1 MASSGSTGGEAGRV
15 ARTLLIML
23 ILLNG
28 GFSTWQEVV
37 QPFSTQREQGAW
49 QPTSQRIFSGSLNKM
64 QKTITDGLLS
74 VVTFGWLHL
83 KWKPLYYSAHRQ
95 SVVEAEVQCRERR
108 IKDRETQAMFE
119 ISTKPSLWR
128 TQQCTYTMFP
138 LSHIQI
144 GNIPNQKYKPR
155 QAPKVGNI
163 IKCLV
168 SFVQMFY

>member
-1 MASSGSTGGEAGRV
+1 MASSGRTGGEAGRV

-64 QKTITDGLLS
+64 QKAITGGLLS

-83 KWKPLYYSAHRQ
+83 KWRPLYYSAHRQ
-95 SVVEAEVQCRERR
+95 SVVEAEVQWRERR

-128 TQQCTYTMFP
+128 TQQCTQCSLYHTLRLEISRTKNTNP
-138 LSHIQI
+138 DRL
-144 GNIPNQKYKPR
+144 
-155 QAPKVGNI
+155 PK
-163 IKCLV
+163 
-168 SFVQMFY
+168 